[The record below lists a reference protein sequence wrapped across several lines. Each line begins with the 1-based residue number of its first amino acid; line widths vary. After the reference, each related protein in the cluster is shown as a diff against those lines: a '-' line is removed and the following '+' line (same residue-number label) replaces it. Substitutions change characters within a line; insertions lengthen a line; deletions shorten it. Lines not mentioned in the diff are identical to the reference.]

1 LSFAAPLGRSRGRAR
16 ARARARIRA
25 RARARVRAR
34 VRARARAR
42 VRARSPHLEQVE
54 ILAALRRPLEQLLGR
69 WFGVG

>member
-1 LSFAAPLGRSRGRAR
+1 MPLVLLDGGGRAR
-16 ARARARIRA
+16 ARA

-69 WFGVG
+69 WFGGRLGVG